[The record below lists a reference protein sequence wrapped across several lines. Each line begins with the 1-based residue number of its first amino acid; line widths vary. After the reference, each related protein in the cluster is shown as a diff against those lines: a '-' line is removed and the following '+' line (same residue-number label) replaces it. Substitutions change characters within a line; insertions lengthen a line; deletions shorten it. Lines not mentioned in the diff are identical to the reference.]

1 MEILLCQIRAGS
13 ASAVTCRSRYGGATT
28 NADLNRSTSLDK
40 LCKILILRTFK
51 AIQMARSRDV
61 PATEF
66 SRNFTRYREAAIV
79 EKVIHVTSHGR
90 VIGAYLSASE
100 AAHYEQLKRRERQS
114 LVVGELPSDVVS
126 AIEAAEYGIEP
137 R

>member
-1 MEILLCQIRAGS
+1 
-13 ASAVTCRSRYGGATT
+13 
-28 NADLNRSTSLDK
+28 
-40 LCKILILRTFK
+40 
-51 AIQMARSRDV
+51 MAQSRDI

-66 SRNFTRYREAAIV
+66 SRNFARYREEAIA

-114 LVVGELPSDVVS
+114 LIVGELPNDVVS
-126 AIEAAEYGIEP
+126 AIETAEYGAP
-137 R
+137 PK